1 MLLTRL
7 CRMAVLSVVPLLLIL
22 AALID
27 IISRPEDQVRHLP
40 KLVWVLLVVFLPLIG
55 SLVWFAIGREYP
67 ARAGRSTVAAPEWQG
82 ASASGTGPGASRV
95 RSTEDELAALERE
108 IEFHQR
114 QARIR
119 ASEAELAER
128 RRLAEET

>member
-1 MLLTRL
+1 ML
-7 CRMAVLSVVPLLLIL
+7 CRMAVLLSVVPLIVIL

-40 KLVWVLLVVFLPLIG
+40 KLVWVLLVVFLPLVG

-67 ARAGRSTVAAPEWQG
+67 ARAERRIVSAPQG
-82 ASASGTGPGASRV
+82 ASSADNGQGARRV

-108 IEFHQR
+108 IEFHQQ

-119 ASEAELAER
+119 AREAELAER
-128 RRLAEET
+128 HRLAEDA